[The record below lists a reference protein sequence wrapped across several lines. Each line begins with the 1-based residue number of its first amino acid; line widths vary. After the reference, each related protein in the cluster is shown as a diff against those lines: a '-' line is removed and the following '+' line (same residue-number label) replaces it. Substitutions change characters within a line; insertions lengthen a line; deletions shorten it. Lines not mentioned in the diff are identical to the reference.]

1 MNGIMPPRIQS
12 CLDDKNIN
20 NKFQTRFINKGNNNI
35 SGTTIDDKSLQW
47 FGASLYSSG
56 EDGIVVAC
64 APRYVYFSLNRQRRE
79 PVGTC
84 YTATDSFSK
93 FSEYSPCRTVAW
105 GFHQQGYCQAGFS
118 CAISDDRLFI
128 GAIGAYY
135 AQGQV
140 FSQNLKNR
148 LDYFASQEGPENQD
162 DSYLGYSLAT
172 GDFTG
177 TNSVDL
183 AVGVPRGAN
192 FTGKV
197 VLFTGRRL
205 FNLHN
210 LTGNQ
215 VGSYFGYSLAT
226 FDGNGD
232 GLDDLA
238 IGAPFQSSKLLG
250 GLSEKYETGRVY
262 VVYQNAAH
270 KFRHWDIID
279 GKEIGGRFGLS
290 LTNLGDING
299 DGFKDLAIGAPYS
312 EYNRGSVFIHLGS
325 SKGISKEPDQII
337 HGSNQG
343 ITIPKGFGFAISGSN
358 DLDGNGYP
366 DLIVGAPD
374 SNQVYL
380 FRSRAVVRVNSVIFF
395 ESVGGKIKSESRN
408 CSLSSGLHVAC
419 IYIKSC
425 LEYTGRGVEDELDF
439 LVTWML
445 DYRKK
450 NNYRMYFLNNEH
462 SRSQKK
468 IMKLKRNMSVCSR
481 SLIYLLPEVVDKLSP
496 IDASMTCEIYQKF
509 SKEYYGNNTLQ
520 PILDPRDIKKKV
532 TDRIFIQKDCG
543 IDNICVPNLGIIFNK
558 STENYLVGSE
568 ERFELDITIFNHGEA
583 AYETTFYLHIPN
595 KVYYKKMRMINIQN
609 EKNISIIKHRTPK
622 ILCSPPSQKNN
633 FYLKCDLGNPMTT
646 LSKIS
651 FKIVLKPVF
660 DQRKISSLNFEM
672 LVNSSNPESDNTLE
686 DNIRNISVPVIIKTE
701 LKIRGRSDPEP
712 LEFNISAYDSYL
724 RDFKENALINKEFV
738 ENFNENDV
746 GPEVTHVYQVE
757 NKGPSDILGAEVFIL
772 WPSFRTYE
780 DEPLLYLTTQ
790 PQIRGNVKCNYV
802 DDVNPYGIK
811 INEQRNMQISESF
824 REKRS
829 QLSIRT
835 NNSKNIVS
843 SYISEMDLSRVNDID
858 SHLNCGQTKCTLIYC
873 SIGPL
878 HKREFALFRLRSRLW
893 SKTISELAKSNGQKD
908 FEISSKLISRV
919 TDLPYGMDPVY
930 LGFESLRITT
940 HVQTLVGNQESVKIP
955 AWILVLSIFAGLIF
969 LAFLSLLLNKFG
981 FFRRKRPYNN
991 IIVEKNNSCVKVS
1004 EERQPLALD
1013 TTKESRFNS
1022 CHSFQPANISEKVFF
1037 YWITFPIR
1045 NLMINR
1051 LILINIS
1058 YVNHDL

>member
-1 MNGIMPPRIQS
+1 MFGFSVVGHKDNNNSWIIVGAPEDESFFQGEVGINRPGS
-12 CLDDKNIN
+12 VYKC
-20 NKFQTRFINKGNNNI
+20 QTVWPFDCDQIPFDTMGNNNI

-343 ITIPKGFGFAISGSN
+343 ITIPKGL
-358 DLDGNGYP
+358 DLQYQDQMIRWKWIP
-366 DLIVGAPD
+366 R
-374 SNQVYL
+374 
-380 FRSRAVVRVNSVIFF
+380 F
-395 ESVGGKIKSESRN
+395 N
-408 CSLSSGLHVAC
+408 CC
-419 IYIKSC
+419 C

-496 IDASMTCEIYQKF
+496 IDASMTCEIYQKLW
-509 SKEYYGNNTLQ
+509 ELIIY
-520 PILDPRDIKKKV
+520 V
-532 TDRIFIQKDCG
+532 C
-543 IDNICVPNLGIIFNK
+543 PNLGIIFNK

-609 EKNISIIKHRTPK
+609 EKNISIIKHGTPK

-633 FYLKCDLGNPMTT
+633 FLLKCDLGNPMTT

-712 LEFNISAYDSYL
+712 LE
-724 RDFKENALINKEFV
+724 
-738 ENFNENDV
+738 
-746 GPEVTHVYQVE
+746 
-757 NKGPSDILGAEVFIL
+757 
-772 WPSFRTYE
+772 TYE

-835 NNSKNIVS
+835 NNSKNIV
-843 SYISEMDLSRVNDID
+843 
-858 SHLNCGQTKCTLIYC
+858 
-873 SIGPL
+873 
-878 HKREFALFRLRSRLW
+878 LR
-893 SKTISELAKSNGQKD
+893 
-908 FEISSKLISRV
+908 
-919 TDLPYGMDPVY
+919 
-930 LGFESLRITT
+930 
-940 HVQTLVGNQESVKIP
+940 TLVK
-955 AWILVLSIFAGLIF
+955 WI
-969 LAFLSLLLNKFG
+969 
-981 FFRRKRPYNN
+981 
-991 IIVEKNNSCVKVS
+991 
-1004 EERQPLALD
+1004 
-1013 TTKESRFNS
+1013 
-1022 CHSFQPANISEKVFF
+1022 
-1037 YWITFPIR
+1037 
-1045 NLMINR
+1045 
-1051 LILINIS
+1051 
-1058 YVNHDL
+1058 